1 MHNLTQLLQS
11 GRTRFASKFMKTSFA
26 QCGEDIIVNYIF
38 SLRGLL
44 SPTYIDIG
52 ANHPFF
58 INNTAIFYEKG
69 CRGINIEAN
78 PMLIGEFN
86 KYRPNDINLNVGIS
100 IEEGESDFFIF
111 EDNTLSTFSKSECDN
126 LQLNGKKL
134 LSIEKVKLTPIENI
148 LKKYFND
155 QFPDFLS
162 IDVEGLDFTILQSI
176 DFKRHF
182 PKVICVEVAEYSA
195 IGTGAKKTDLVD
207 FLISKG
213 YSEYATTNL
222 NAIMVKNEFWFI

>member
-100 IEEGESDFFIF
+100 IEEGESDFFIL
-111 EDNTLSTFSKSECDN
+111 EDNTLSTFSKSESDN

-176 DFKRHF
+176 DFNKHF

-195 IGTGAKKTDLVD
+195 IGTGAKKTDL
-207 FLISKG
+207 
-213 YSEYATTNL
+213 
-222 NAIMVKNEFWFI
+222 

>member
-1 MHNLTQLLQS
+1 
-11 GRTRFASKFMKTSFA
+11 MKTSFA

-100 IEEGESDFFIF
+100 IEEGESDFFIL
-111 EDNTLSTFSKSECDN
+111 EDNTLSTFSKSESDN

-176 DFKRHF
+176 DFNKHF